1 MKLIERKHSVITGR
15 DGLEQLVV
23 LKHFPVFFGCTDS
36 GPEND
41 LFADMIWCIDRETGV
56 IQLSKLVPLEVLY
69 QMQHVDGCG
78 PTWENYYD
86 SFSSFISEQKP
97 SRILEIGGGQGRLA
111 ELVTSKL
118 KDSNWTIV
126 EPNPTYSGSSC
137 IKLISSFF
145 DESFEF
151 KDSLDTI
158 VFSQVLEHAYDPQAF
173 LNKIASLLPL
183 GGKLIFAYPNLE
195 LWVRRKYTNA
205 LNFEHTMLLT
215 DYHLD
220 YLLAR
225 NGFHII
231 DKTSYLDHSIFYVV
245 EKRGDKIEI
254 QMPPSKYSEYKEIF
268 MEFINYY
275 THTVEE
281 LNEMINAV
289 DDHPVYLFGAHI
301 FSQYLLCFGLNQ
313 TKIESILDNS
323 KTKQG
328 RRLYG
333 TRFFVQSPDFLREHV
348 QPIVILKA
356 GIYNEEIKKD
366 IICNINPNVIFW
378 E

>member
-1 MKLIERKHSVITGR
+1 MELIDRSWSVITGKK
-15 DGLEQLVV
+15 DLEQLVI
-23 LKHFPVFFGCTDS
+23 LKNFPVFFGCVDS
-36 GPEND
+36 EPEKD

-56 IQLSKLVPLEVLY
+56 IQLSKLVPLEILY

-78 PTWENYYD
+78 PTWERYYN
-86 SFSSFISEQKP
+86 SFASFISEQIP
-97 SRILEIGGGQGRLA
+97 CRILEIGGGQGRLA

-118 KDSNWTIV
+118 QDVYWTIV
-126 EPNPTYSGSSC
+126 EPNPTYGGSSR
-137 IKLISSFF
+137 IQVIPAFF
-145 DESFEF
+145 DESFSYTE
-151 KDSLDTI
+151 SLDVI

-173 LNKIASLLPL
+173 LNKTASLLPS

-215 DYHLD
+215 DYYVD

-225 NGFHII
+225 NGFQIMN
-231 DKTSYLDHSIFYVV
+231 KTSYDDHSIFYVA
-245 EKRGDKIEI
+245 EKREEKTEI
-254 QMPPSKYSEYKEIF
+254 QMPPSKYSEYRKIF
-268 MEFINYY
+268 MEFIDYY
-275 THTVEE
+275 AQTVEE
-281 LNEMINAV
+281 LNERINAENG
-289 DDHPVYLFGAHI
+289 PIYLFGAHI

-313 TKIESILDNS
+313 SRIETILDNS
-323 KTKQG
+323 KTKQS

-333 TRFFVQSPDFLREHV
+333 TRFSVQSPQALKEHKR
-348 QPIVILKA
+348 PKVILKA

-366 IICNINPNVIFW
+366 IMNNINPNAIFW